1 MMMRWFKEGLLALSR
16 PKPMLTIYEDP
27 SGMQAEPELKKL
39 DRYTS
44 DDAFATV
51 TLYRSQ
57 MCFIVEVFGASMTFW
72 EFFRT
77 EEEGR
82 GAFKSYR
89 MLISRAASAGRVAF

>member
-1 MMMRWFKEGLLALSR
+1 LLAMSR

-27 SGMQAEPELKKL
+27 GGMQAEPELRKMEH
-39 DRYTS
+39 YSS

-51 TLYRSQ
+51 TLYKTQ

-77 EEEGR
+77 EEEGKV
-82 GAFKSYR
+82 AFKSYR
-89 MLISRAASAGRVAF
+89 LLISRAAAAGKVAF

>member
-1 MMMRWFKEGLLALSR
+1 MMKWFKDGLLALSR

-27 SGMQAEPELKKL
+27 GGMQAEPELKKL
-39 DRYTS
+39 ERYSS

-51 TLYRSQ
+51 TLYKSQ

-77 EEEGR
+77 EEEGKA
-82 GAFKSYR
+82 AFKSYR
-89 MLISRAASAGRVAF
+89 LLISRAATSGRVAF